1 VTLRSEMY
9 HVYVECKKYFPL
21 ISLPSTQLEGC
32 IPEAADPVSGVTER
46 WKKDPEPLHMLCV
59 VQDRQ

>member
-1 VTLRSEMY
+1 MY

-32 IPEAADPVSGVTER
+32 ILEAADPVSGVTER

>member
-1 VTLRSEMY
+1 M
-9 HVYVECKKYFPL
+9 YVECKKYFPL

-32 IPEAADPVSGVTER
+32 ILEAADPVSGVTER